1 VAAVG
6 DPGAGGRGTLLP
18 GALENSNV
26 DLAREFTELITAQRG
41 FEANTRIIRAG
52 DELLQSV
59 MNLHQCVAAGERRE
73 PPLSRPSRSRRNRMS
88 TVSGI
93 GRSILASVAEVP
105 RRRASLRGSTRV
117 GAR

>member
-1 VAAVG
+1 
-6 DPGAGGRGTLLP
+6 
-18 GALENSNV
+18 
-26 DLAREFTELITAQRG
+26 
-41 FEANTRIIRAG
+41 
-52 DELLQSV
+52 
-59 MNLHQCVAAGERRE
+59 
-73 PPLSRPSRSRRNRMS
+73 MS